1 MKIMSLYPYDD
12 IYQVVSNDEKI
23 VYFQGSRDD
32 CEKYR
37 MTKLFNL

>member
-12 IYQVVSNDEKI
+12 VYQVVSNDETI
-23 VYFQGSRDD
+23 VYFQGSRDN

-37 MTKLFNL
+37 MNRLFNI